1 MFELQFFLIGIIQG
15 VTEFL
20 PISSSGHLVLFA
32 QLTNWEDQ
40 GLFTDISVHF
50 GTLFAVLLYLRKD
63 INYFLTNIFQFK
75 LFEDQIIFK
84 IILATLP
91 AIILGYF
98 IYDYV
103 SLYFR
108 SIQLIAISSIVFAII
123 LFFADR
129 VKMESKSWNKITYIE
144 ALVVGLFQVLA
155 FIPGASRAGLTI
167 TGARL
172 LGYDRLNA
180 ARFSMILSIPII
192 LASMTLSLINIF
204 NEEYVAVNLYQSFSA
219 SLVAFITAILSII
232 FLMRFI
238 KKANFNFFIISR
250 PGPAQFLQNFTI
262 SKFSKFSKFLK
273 FS

>member
-40 GLFTDISVHF
+40 GLFTDIAVHF
-50 GTLFAVLLYLRKD
+50 GTLFAVVIYLRKD
-63 INYFLTNIFQFK
+63 IYYFFINIFQFK
-75 LFEDQIIFK
+75 ILEDKIIFK

-108 SIQLIAISSIVFAII
+108 SIQLIALSSIIFAII

-155 FIPGASRAGLTI
+155 FIPGASRAGVTI

-172 LGYDRLNA
+172 LGYDRVNA

-192 LASMTLSLINIF
+192 LASMTLSLTHIF
-204 NEEYVAVNLYQSFSA
+204 YEEYVAVNVYQSFFA
-219 SLVAFITAILSII
+219 SLVAFITALLSII

-238 KKANFNFFIISR
+238 KKTSFNIFIIYR
-250 PGPAQFLQNFTI
+250 IILGIILLVI
-262 SKFSKFSKFLK
+262 YV
-273 FS
+273 

>member
-15 VTEFL
+15 ATEFL

-40 GLFTDISVHF
+40 GLFTDIAVHF
-50 GTLFAVLLYLRKD
+50 GTLFAVMIYLRKD
-63 INYFLTNIFQFK
+63 IYYFLTNIFQFK
-75 LFEDQIIFK
+75 IFEDQIIFK

-108 SIQLIAISSIVFAII
+108 SIQLIASSSIVFAII

-129 VKMESKSWNKITYIE
+129 VKIESKSWNKITYIE
-144 ALVVGLFQVLA
+144 ALTVGLFQVLA
-155 FIPGASRAGLTI
+155 FIPGASRAGVTI

-204 NEEYVAVNLYQSFSA
+204 NEEYLPVHLHQSLSA
-219 SLVAFITAILSII
+219 ALVAFITALLSII

-238 KKANFNFFIISR
+238 KKANFNIFIIYR
-250 PGPAQFLQNFTI
+250 IILGIVLLVI
-262 SKFSKFSKFLK
+262 YV
-273 FS
+273 

>member
-32 QLTNWEDQ
+32 KLTNWEDQ
-40 GLFTDISVHF
+40 GLFTDIAVHF
-50 GTLFAVLLYLRKD
+50 GTLFAVVIYLKKD
-63 INYFLTNIFQFK
+63 INYFLTNIFQIK

-108 SIQLIAISSIVFAII
+108 SIQLIALSSIVFAII
-123 LFFADR
+123 LFFADK
-129 VKMESKSWNKITYIE
+129 VKMESKGWNKITYIE

-155 FIPGASRAGLTI
+155 FIPGASRAGVTI

-172 LGYDRLNA
+172 LGYNRLNA

-192 LASMTLSLINIF
+192 LASMTLSLITMF
-204 NEEYVAVNLYQSFSA
+204 NEEFVAVNLHQSLSA
-219 SLVAFITAILSII
+219 ALVAFITALLSII
-232 FLMRFI
+232 FLMKFI
-238 KKANFNFFIISR
+238 KNANFNIFIIYR
-250 PGPAQFLQNFTI
+250 IVLGIIL
-262 SKFSKFSKFLK
+262 LVVYV
-273 FS
+273 

>member
-1 MFELQFFLIGIIQG
+1 MFELQYFLIGIIQG

-40 GLFTDISVHF
+40 GLFTDIAVHF
-50 GTLFAVLLYLRKD
+50 GTLFAVIIYLRKD
-63 INYFLTNIFQFK
+63 IYYFFTNIFQFK
-75 LFEDQIIFK
+75 IFEDQIIFK

-108 SIQLIAISSIVFAII
+108 SIQLIALSSIVFAII

-129 VKMESKSWNKITYIE
+129 VKMESKGWNRVTYIE
-144 ALVVGLFQVLA
+144 ALIVGLFQVLA
-155 FIPGASRAGLTI
+155 FIPGASRAGVTI

-192 LASMTLSLINIF
+192 LASMTLSLINVF
-204 NEEYVAVNLYQSFSA
+204 KDEYVEFNISQSFSA
-219 SLVAFITAILSII
+219 AIIAFITALLSIT
-232 FLMRFI
+232 FLMNFI
-238 KKANFNFFIISR
+238 KKFNFNIFIIYR
-250 PGPAQFLQNFTI
+250 LLLGILLLLLFA
-262 SKFSKFSKFLK
+262 
-273 FS
+273 

>member
-1 MFELQFFLIGIIQG
+1 MFELQYFLIGVIQG

-40 GLFTDISVHF
+40 GLFTDIAVHF
-50 GTLFAVLLYLRKD
+50 GTLFAVVIYLRKD
-63 INYFLTNIFQFK
+63 IYYFFTNIFQFK
-75 LFEDQIIFK
+75 IFEDQIILK

-108 SIQLIAISSIVFAII
+108 NIQLIALSSIVFAII
-123 LFFADR
+123 LFFVDR
-129 VKMESKSWNKITYIE
+129 AKTENKSWNKITYKN
-144 ALVVGLFQVLA
+144 ALIVGLFQVLA
-155 FIPGASRAGLTI
+155 FIPGASRAGVTI

-172 LGYDRLNA
+172 LGYDRLNS

-192 LASMTLSLINIF
+192 LASMTLSLINIL
-204 NEEYVAVNLYQSFSA
+204 NEEYVAVNLYQSFFA
-219 SLVAFITAILSII
+219 SLVAFITALLSIM

-238 KKANFNFFIISR
+238 KKANFNIFIIYR
-250 PGPAQFLQNFTI
+250 IVLGIILLVI
-262 SKFSKFSKFLK
+262 YV
-273 FS
+273 

>member
-1 MFELQFFLIGIIQG
+1 MFELQYFLIGIIQG

-40 GLFTDISVHF
+40 GLFTDIAVHF
-50 GTLFAVLLYLRKD
+50 GTLFAVIIYLRKD
-63 INYFLTNIFQFK
+63 IYYFFTNIFQFK
-75 LFEDQIIFK
+75 IFEDQIIFK

-108 SIQLIAISSIVFAII
+108 SIQLIALSSIIFAII

-129 VKMESKSWNKITYIE
+129 VKMESKSWNKITYLE

-155 FIPGASRAGLTI
+155 FIPGASRAGVTI

-172 LGYDRLNA
+172 LGYDRVNA

-192 LASMTLSLINIF
+192 LASMTLSLINIL
-204 NEEYVAVNLYQSFSA
+204 NEEYVAVNLYQSFFA
-219 SLVAFITAILSII
+219 SLVAFITALLSII

-238 KKANFNFFIISR
+238 KKANFNIFIIYR
-250 PGPAQFLQNFTI
+250 IVLGIIL
-262 SKFSKFSKFLK
+262 LVVYV
-273 FS
+273 

>member
-1 MFELQFFLIGIIQG
+1 MFELQYLLIGIIQG
-15 VTEFL
+15 ITEFL

-32 QLTNWEDQ
+32 QLTDWEDQ
-40 GLFTDISVHF
+40 GLFTDIAVHF
-50 GTLFAVLLYLRKD
+50 GTLFAVIIYLRKD
-63 INYFLTNIFQFK
+63 IYYFLTNIYQFK
-75 LFEDQIIFK
+75 ILEDQIIFK
-84 IILATLP
+84 IIFATLP

-108 SIQLIAISSIVFAII
+108 SIQLIALSSIVFAII
-123 LFFADR
+123 LFFADK
-129 VKMESKSWNKITYIE
+129 VKMEIKSWNKITYME
-144 ALVVGLFQVLA
+144 ALIVGLFQVLA
-155 FIPGASRAGLTI
+155 FVPGASRAGVTI

-180 ARFSMILSIPII
+180 ARFSMILSMPII

-219 SLVAFITAILSII
+219 SLVAFITALLSIM

-238 KKANFNFFIISR
+238 KKTNFNIFIIYR
-250 PGPAQFLQNFTI
+250 IVLRIVLLVTYV
-262 SKFSKFSKFLK
+262 
-273 FS
+273 

>member
-1 MFELQFFLIGIIQG
+1 MFELQYFLIGIIQG

-40 GLFTDISVHF
+40 GLFTDIAVHF
-50 GTLFAVLLYLRKD
+50 GTLFAVMIYLRKD
-63 INYFLTNIFQFK
+63 IYYFFTNIFQFK
-75 LFEDQIIFK
+75 ILEDQIIFK

-108 SIQLIAISSIVFAII
+108 SIQLIALSSIVFAII

-155 FIPGASRAGLTI
+155 FIPGASRAGVTI

-172 LGYDRLNA
+172 LGYDRVNA

-192 LASMTLSLINIF
+192 LASMTLSLINICL
-204 NEEYVAVNLYQSFSA
+204 LYTSPSPRDATLSRMPSSA
-219 SLVAFITAILSII
+219 
-232 FLMRFI
+232 
-238 KKANFNFFIISR
+238 
-250 PGPAQFLQNFTI
+250 
-262 SKFSKFSKFLK
+262 
-273 FS
+273 

>member
-1 MFELQFFLIGIIQG
+1 MFELQYFLIGIIQG

-40 GLFTDISVHF
+40 GLFTDIAVHF
-50 GTLFAVLLYLRKD
+50 GTLFAVIIYLRKD
-63 INYFLTNIFQFK
+63 IYYFFTNIFQFK
-75 LFEDQIIFK
+75 IFEDQIIFK

-108 SIQLIAISSIVFAII
+108 SIQLIALSSIVFAII

-129 VKMESKSWNKITYIE
+129 VKMESKGWNRVTYIE
-144 ALVVGLFQVLA
+144 ALIVGLFQVLA
-155 FIPGASRAGLTI
+155 FIPGASRAGVTV

-172 LGYDRLNA
+172 LGYDRVNA

-192 LASMTLSLINIF
+192 LASMTLSLINIL
-204 NEEYVAVNLYQSFSA
+204 NEEYVAVNLYQSFFA
-219 SLVAFITAILSII
+219 SLVAFITALLSIM

-238 KKANFNFFIISR
+238 KKANFNIFIIYR
-250 PGPAQFLQNFTI
+250 IALGIILLVI
-262 SKFSKFSKFLK
+262 YV
-273 FS
+273 

>member
-1 MFELQFFLIGIIQG
+1 MFELQYFLIGVIQG

-20 PISSSGHLVLFA
+20 PVSSSGHLVLFA

-40 GLFTDISVHF
+40 GLFTDIAVHF

-63 INYFLTNIFQFK
+63 IYYFLTNIIQFK
-75 LFEDQIIFK
+75 IFEDQIIFK

-91 AIILGYF
+91 AIILGLF

-108 SIQLIAISSIVFAII
+108 SIQLIALSSIVFAII
-123 LFFADR
+123 LFFADK
-129 VKMESKSWNKITYIE
+129 VKMEIKSWNKITYIE
-144 ALVVGLFQVLA
+144 AIVVGLFQILA
-155 FIPGASRAGLTI
+155 FIPGASRAGVTI

-192 LASMTLSLINIF
+192 LASMTLSFINIF
-204 NEEYVAVNLYQSFSA
+204 NEEYVSVNLYQSFFA
-219 SLVAFITAILSII
+219 SLVAFITALLSII

-238 KKANFNFFIISR
+238 KKTNFNFFIIYR
-250 PGPAQFLQNFTI
+250 IILGIIL
-262 SKFSKFSKFLK
+262 LVVYV
-273 FS
+273 

>member
-1 MFELQFFLIGIIQG
+1 MFELQYFLIGIIQG
-15 VTEFL
+15 FTEFL
-20 PISSSGHLVLFA
+20 PVSSSGHLVLFA

-40 GLFTDISVHF
+40 GLFTDIAVHF
-50 GTLFAVLLYLRKD
+50 GTLFAVILYLRKD
-63 INYFLTNIFQFK
+63 IFYFLSNIFQFK
-75 LFEDQIIFK
+75 IFEDQIIFK
-84 IILATLP
+84 IFLATLP

-108 SIQLIAISSIVFAII
+108 NIQLIALSSIFFAII

-129 VKMESKSWNKITYIE
+129 VKMEIKIWNKITYLE

-155 FIPGASRAGLTI
+155 FIPGASRAGVTI

-172 LGYDRLNA
+172 LGYDRVNS

-204 NEEYVAVNLYQSFSA
+204 NEEYVAVNLYQSFFA
-219 SLVAFITAILSII
+219 SLVAFIMALLSII

-238 KKANFNFFIISR
+238 KKANFNIFIIYR
-250 PGPAQFLQNFTI
+250 IILGVVLMVVHV
-262 SKFSKFSKFLK
+262 
-273 FS
+273 

>member
-1 MFELQFFLIGIIQG
+1 MFELQYFLIGVIQG
-15 VTEFL
+15 LTEFL

-32 QLTNWEDQ
+32 QLTNWDDQ
-40 GLFTDISVHF
+40 GLFTDVAVHF
-50 GTLFAVLLYLRKD
+50 GTLFAVIVYLRKE
-63 INYFLTNIFQFK
+63 IYYFLTNIFQFK
-75 LFEDQIIFK
+75 FFEDQIIFK

-98 IYDYV
+98 IFDYV

-108 SIQLIAISSIVFAII
+108 SIQLIAISSIIFAII

-129 VKMESKSWNKITYIE
+129 LKMEIKNWNKITYIE

-155 FIPGASRAGLTI
+155 FIPGASRAGVTI

-204 NEEYVAVNLYQSFSA
+204 KEEQLAVNLYQSFFC
-219 SLVAFITAILSII
+219 SLRCLYYS
-232 FLMRFI
+232 
-238 KKANFNFFIISR
+238 FIINYI
-250 PGPAQFLQNFTI
+250 AYEI
-262 SKFSKFSKFLK
+262 YKKSKF
-273 FS
+273 

>member
-1 MFELQFFLIGIIQG
+1 MFELQYFLIGIIQG

-40 GLFTDISVHF
+40 GLFTDIAVHF
-50 GTLFAVLLYLRKD
+50 GTLFAVIIYLRKD
-63 INYFLTNIFQFK
+63 IYYFFTNIFQFK
-75 LFEDQIIFK
+75 IFEDQIIFK

-108 SIQLIAISSIVFAII
+108 SIQLIALSSIVFAII

-129 VKMESKSWNKITYIE
+129 VKMESKGWNRVTYIE
-144 ALVVGLFQVLA
+144 ALIVGLFQVLA
-155 FIPGASRAGLTI
+155 FIPGASRAGVTI

-172 LGYDRLNA
+172 LGYDRLNS
-180 ARFSMILSIPII
+180 ARFSMLLSIPII
-192 LASMTLSLINIF
+192 LALSP
-204 NEEYVAVNLYQSFSA
+204 
-219 SLVAFITAILSII
+219 
-232 FLMRFI
+232 
-238 KKANFNFFIISR
+238 K
-250 PGPAQFLQNFTI
+250 
-262 SKFSKFSKFLK
+262 
-273 FS
+273 

>member
-1 MFELQFFLIGIIQG
+1 MFELQYFLIGVIQG

-20 PISSSGHLVLFA
+20 PVSSSGHLVLFA
-32 QLTNWEDQ
+32 QLTKWEDQ
-40 GLFTDISVHF
+40 GLFTDIAVHF
-50 GTLFAVLLYLRKD
+50 GTLFAVLIYLRKD
-63 INYFLTNIFQFK
+63 IYYFVTNIFQFK
-75 LFEDQIIFK
+75 IFEDQIILK
-84 IILATLP
+84 VILATLP
-91 AIILGYF
+91 AIIFGYF

-108 SIQLIAISSIVFAII
+108 SIQLIALSSIVFAII

-144 ALVVGLFQVLA
+144 AFVVGLFQVLA
-155 FIPGASRAGLTI
+155 FIPGASRAGVTI

-192 LASMTLSLINIF
+192 LASMTLSFINIF
-204 NEEYVAVNLYQSFSA
+204 NEEYVVVNFYQSFSA
-219 SLVAFITAILSII
+219 ALVAFITALLSII

-238 KKANFNFFIISR
+238 KKANFNIFIIYR
-250 PGPAQFLQNFTI
+250 IILGIIL
-262 SKFSKFSKFLK
+262 LVVYV
-273 FS
+273 

>member
-1 MFELQFFLIGIIQG
+1 MFELQYFLIGIIQG

-40 GLFTDISVHF
+40 GLFTDIAVHF
-50 GTLFAVLLYLRKD
+50 GTLFAVIIYLRKD
-63 INYFLTNIFQFK
+63 IYYFFTNIFQFK
-75 LFEDQIIFK
+75 IFEDQIIFK

-108 SIQLIAISSIVFAII
+108 SIQLIALSSIVFAII

-129 VKMESKSWNKITYIE
+129 VKMESKGWNRVTYIE
-144 ALVVGLFQVLA
+144 ALIVGLFQVLA
-155 FIPGASRAGLTI
+155 FIPGASRAGVTV

-172 LGYDRLNA
+172 LGYDRVNA

-192 LASMTLSLINIF
+192 LASMTLSLINVL
-204 NEEYVAVNLYQSFSA
+204 NEEYVAVNLYQSFFA
-219 SLVAFITAILSII
+219 SLVAFITALLSII

-238 KKANFNFFIISR
+238 KKANFNIFIIYR
-250 PGPAQFLQNFTI
+250 IVLGIILLVI
-262 SKFSKFSKFLK
+262 YV
-273 FS
+273 

>member
-1 MFELQFFLIGIIQG
+1 MFELQFFLVGIIQG

-40 GLFTDISVHF
+40 GLFTDIAVHF
-50 GTLFAVLLYLRKD
+50 GTLFAVIIYLRKD
-63 INYFLTNIFQFK
+63 IYYFFTNIFQFK
-75 LFEDQIIFK
+75 IFEDQIIFK

-108 SIQLIAISSIVFAII
+108 SIQLIALSSIVFAII

-129 VKMESKSWNKITYIE
+129 VKMESKGWNKITYIE

-155 FIPGASRAGLTI
+155 FIPGASRAGVTI

-172 LGYDRLNA
+172 LGYDRVNA

-192 LASMTLSLINIF
+192 LASMTLSLINIL
-204 NEEYVAVNLYQSFSA
+204 NEEYVAVNLYQSFFA
-219 SLVAFITAILSII
+219 SLVAFITALLSII

-238 KKANFNFFIISR
+238 KKANFNIFIIYR
-250 PGPAQFLQNFTI
+250 IVLGIILLVI
-262 SKFSKFSKFLK
+262 YV
-273 FS
+273 

>member
-1 MFELQFFLIGIIQG
+1 MFELQYFLIGIIQG

-40 GLFTDISVHF
+40 GLFTDIAVHF
-50 GTLFAVLLYLRKD
+50 GTLFAVIIYLRKD
-63 INYFLTNIFQFK
+63 IYYFFTNIFQFK
-75 LFEDQIIFK
+75 IFEDQIIFK

-108 SIQLIAISSIVFAII
+108 SIQLIALSSIVFAII

-129 VKMESKSWNKITYIE
+129 VKMESKGWNRVTYIE
-144 ALVVGLFQVLA
+144 ALIVGLFQVLA
-155 FIPGASRAGLTI
+155 FIPGASRAGVTI

-172 LGYDRLNA
+172 LGYDRVNA

-192 LASMTLSLINIF
+192 LASMTLSLINIL
-204 NEEYVAVNLYQSFSA
+204 NEEYVAVNLYQSFFA
-219 SLVAFITAILSII
+219 SLVAFIMALLSII

-238 KKANFNFFIISR
+238 KKANFNIFIIYR
-250 PGPAQFLQNFTI
+250 IILGVVLMVVHV
-262 SKFSKFSKFLK
+262 
-273 FS
+273 

>member
-40 GLFTDISVHF
+40 GLFTDIAVHF
-50 GTLFAVLLYLRKD
+50 GTLFAVLIYLRKD
-63 INYFLTNIFQFK
+63 IYYFLTNIFQFK

-108 SIQLIAISSIVFAII
+108 SIQLIAFSSIVFAII

-155 FIPGASRAGLTI
+155 FIPGASRAGVTI

-172 LGYDRLNA
+172 LGYDRVNA

-204 NEEYVAVNLYQSFSA
+204 NEKYVAVNLYQSFSA
-219 SLVAFITAILSII
+219 SLVAFITALLSII

-238 KKANFNFFIISR
+238 KKANFNIFIIYR
-250 PGPAQFLQNFTI
+250 ILLGIIL
-262 SKFSKFSKFLK
+262 LVVYV
-273 FS
+273 

>member
-1 MFELQFFLIGIIQG
+1 MFELQYFLIGIIQG

-40 GLFTDISVHF
+40 GLFTDIAVHF
-50 GTLFAVLLYLRKD
+50 GTLFAVIIYLRKD
-63 INYFLTNIFQFK
+63 IYYFFTNIFQFK
-75 LFEDQIIFK
+75 IFEDQIIFK

-108 SIQLIAISSIVFAII
+108 SIQLIALSSIVFAII

-129 VKMESKSWNKITYIE
+129 VKMESKGWNRVTYIE
-144 ALVVGLFQVLA
+144 ALIVGLFQVLA
-155 FIPGASRAGLTI
+155 FIPGASRAGVTI

-172 LGYDRLNA
+172 LGYDRVNA

-192 LASMTLSLINIF
+192 LASMTLSLINIL
-204 NEEYVAVNLYQSFSA
+204 NEEYVAVNLYQSFFA
-219 SLVAFITAILSII
+219 SLVAFITALLSII

-238 KKANFNFFIISR
+238 KKANFNIFIIYR
-250 PGPAQFLQNFTI
+250 IALGIILLVI
-262 SKFSKFSKFLK
+262 YV
-273 FS
+273 

>member
-1 MFELQFFLIGIIQG
+1 MFELQYILIGIIQG
-15 VTEFL
+15 ITEFL

-40 GLFTDISVHF
+40 GLFTDIAVHF
-50 GTLFAVLLYLRKD
+50 GTLFAVMIYLRKD
-63 INYFLTNIFQFK
+63 IYYFLNNIFQFK

-103 SLYFR
+103 SFYFR
-108 SIQLIAISSIVFAII
+108 SIQLIALSSIVFAII

-129 VKMESKSWNKITYIE
+129 VRMESKSWNKITYIE

-155 FIPGASRAGLTI
+155 FIPGASRAGVTI

-180 ARFSMILSIPII
+180 ARFSMLLSIPII

-204 NEEYVAVNLYQSFSA
+204 NEGYVAVNLYQSFSA
-219 SLVAFITAILSII
+219 ALIAFITALLSII
-232 FLMRFI
+232 FLMKFI
-238 KKANFNFFIISR
+238 KNANFNIFIIYR
-250 PGPAQFLQNFTI
+250 IFLGI
-262 SKFSKFSKFLK
+262 ILLVVYV
-273 FS
+273 